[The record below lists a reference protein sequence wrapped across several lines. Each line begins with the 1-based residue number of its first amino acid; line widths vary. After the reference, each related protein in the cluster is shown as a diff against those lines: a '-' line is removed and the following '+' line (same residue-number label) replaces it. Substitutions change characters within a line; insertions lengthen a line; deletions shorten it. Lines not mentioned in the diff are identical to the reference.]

1 MAYHKPQNIDDFVL
15 LMAKAD
21 MRVKAQLAEDLVVY
35 LSDMENSIVSNDL
48 GLLVDNLMPW
58 LIGSHFKVSL
68 LQLLKFSYISF
79 SYANKN
85 KLRFSVD
92 YRLLPLMTD
101 TSCTITNITVLFCNE
116 DCNFYHEF

>member
-58 LIGSHFKVSL
+58 LIGSHFKVSVSFTDFYFISYV
-68 LQLLKFSYISF
+68 QHTIITHNLK
-79 SYANKN
+79 
-85 KLRFSVD
+85 
-92 YRLLPLMTD
+92 
-101 TSCTITNITVLFCNE
+101 
-116 DCNFYHEF
+116 

>member
-58 LIGSHFKVSL
+58 LIGSHFKVSFSHKCIFKILSRVLSDL
-68 LQLLKFSYISF
+68 L
-79 SYANKN
+79 
-85 KLRFSVD
+85 V
-92 YRLLPLMTD
+92 
-101 TSCTITNITVLFCNE
+101 
-116 DCNFYHEF
+116 

>member
-1 MAYHKPQNIDDFVL
+1 MAHSPQNIDDFVR

-21 MRVKAQLAEDLVVY
+21 MRAKAQLAEELVVY

-68 LQLLKFSYISF
+68 CINIHNSNFTQNMQFFISLIAITKRNR
-79 SYANKN
+79 Y
-85 KLRFSVD
+85 
-92 YRLLPLMTD
+92 
-101 TSCTITNITVLFCNE
+101 TIAFL
-116 DCNFYHEF
+116 

>member
-1 MAYHKPQNIDDFVL
+1 MKPYNKKCMFDATICYFLSVMNPKFAMAYHKPQSIDDFVS

-58 LIGSHFKVSL
+58 LIGSHFK
-68 LQLLKFSYISF
+68 
-79 SYANKN
+79 
-85 KLRFSVD
+85 
-92 YRLLPLMTD
+92 
-101 TSCTITNITVLFCNE
+101 
-116 DCNFYHEF
+116 

>member
-21 MRVKAQLAEDLVVY
+21 MRVKAQLAEDLVTY

-58 LIGSHFKVSL
+58 LVGSHFKVSCRHTFRYL
-68 LQLLKFSYISF
+68 LLFKSSAEFFSAHFFIFKTDQFLHQL
-79 SYANKN
+79 
-85 KLRFSVD
+85 
-92 YRLLPLMTD
+92 
-101 TSCTITNITVLFCNE
+101 
-116 DCNFYHEF
+116 

>member
-58 LIGSHFKVSL
+58 LIGSHFKVSFNL
-68 LQLLKFSYISF
+68 RFYYYLRSAYYIEITHTHRLPMTTET
-79 SYANKN
+79 SYAIRNCVF
-85 KLRFSVD
+85 L
-92 YRLLPLMTD
+92 
-101 TSCTITNITVLFCNE
+101 IA
-116 DCNFYHEF
+116 

>member
-68 LQLLKFSYISF
+68 LQLLKFSDISF

-92 YRLLPLMTD
+92 YRLLPLMTG

>member
-68 LQLLKFSYISF
+68 SHKCIFKILSRVLSDLL
-79 SYANKN
+79 
-85 KLRFSVD
+85 V
-92 YRLLPLMTD
+92 
-101 TSCTITNITVLFCNE
+101 
-116 DCNFYHEF
+116 